1 MIMITLFSS
10 CLGLMAAKSK
20 RKQIEYT
27 DGLVYL
33 GSRILLLLKS
43 TMPETEEI
51 IKLLKSDERLDFFD
65 FSLDL
70 KNSPLLQQ
78 DNQKILN
85 LFNSLGMYD
94 IDSQIMIV
102 DEFTGYF
109 KMLNQ
114 QYQNYY
120 DKHYKLYIIFG
131 ISSGL
136 LLSVILI
143 NGSRFYF

>member
-136 LLSVILI
+136 LLRCV
-143 NGSRFYF
+143 

>member
-1 MIMITLFSS
+1 MITLFSS

-33 GSRILLLLKS
+33 GSRISLLLKS

-51 IKLLKSDERLDFFD
+51 IKQLKNDKRLDFFD
-65 FSLDL
+65 FNLDL

-78 DNQKILN
+78 DNQKIIN
-85 LFNSLGMYD
+85 LFNSIGMYD
-94 IDSQIMIV
+94 VDSQLMIV

-109 KMLNQ
+109 KMLNK
-114 QYQNYY
+114 QYQDYY

-136 LLSVILI
+136 LLSVILM
-143 NGSRFYF
+143 

>member
-70 KNSPLLQQ
+70 KNSPLSQQ
-78 DNQKILN
+78 DDQKILN

-136 LLSVILI
+136 LLSVILM
-143 NGSRFYF
+143 

>member
-1 MIMITLFSS
+1 MITLFSS

-65 FSLDL
+65 FSLEL
-70 KNSPLLQQ
+70 KNSPLSQQ
-78 DNQKILN
+78 DNQKIIN
-85 LFNSLGMYD
+85 LFNSIGMYD

-109 KMLNQ
+109 KMLNK
-114 QYQNYY
+114 QYQDYY
-120 DKHYKLYIIFG
+120 DRHYKLYIIFG

-136 LLSVILI
+136 LLSVILM
-143 NGSRFYF
+143 

>member
-94 IDSQIMIV
+94 IDSQIMII

-136 LLSVILI
+136 LLSVILM
-143 NGSRFYF
+143 

>member
-65 FSLDL
+65 FRIDL

-136 LLSVILI
+136 LLSVILM
-143 NGSRFYF
+143 

>member
-1 MIMITLFSS
+1 MITLFSS

-51 IKLLKSDERLDFFD
+51 IKMLKNDERLDFFD

-70 KNSPLLQQ
+70 QNSPLSQQ
-78 DNQKILN
+78 DNQKIIN

-114 QYQNYY
+114 QYQSYY

-136 LLSVILI
+136 LLSVILM
-143 NGSRFYF
+143 

>member
-70 KNSPLLQQ
+70 KNSPLLKQ
-78 DNQKILN
+78 DNQKILK

-136 LLSVILI
+136 LLSVILM
-143 NGSRFYF
+143 

>member
-1 MIMITLFSS
+1 MIMITLFSFFF
-10 CLGLMAAKSK
+10 GLMAAKSK

-136 LLSVILI
+136 LLSVILM
-143 NGSRFYF
+143 

>member
-85 LFNSLGMYD
+85 LFNSLGMHD

-136 LLSVILI
+136 LLSVILM
-143 NGSRFYF
+143 

>member
-10 CLGLMAAKSK
+10 CLGLMAVKNK

-27 DGLVYL
+27 DGLIYL
-33 GSRILLLLKS
+33 GNRILLLLKS

-51 IKLLKSDERLDFFD
+51 ISLLKRDERLDFFD
-65 FSLDL
+65 FSLDF
-70 KNSPLLQQ
+70 KNSPLSQQ
-78 DNQKILN
+78 DNQKIVS
-85 LFNSLGMYD
+85 LFNSIGMYD

-102 DEFTGYF
+102 NEFTGYF
-109 KMLNQ
+109 KMLNK
-114 QYQNYY
+114 QYQDYY

-136 LLSVILI
+136 LLSVVLM
-143 NGSRFYF
+143 

>member
-94 IDSQIMIV
+94 IDSQIIIV

-136 LLSVILI
+136 LLSVILM
-143 NGSRFYF
+143 

>member
-120 DKHYKLYIIFG
+120 DKHYKLYITFG

-136 LLSVILI
+136 LLSVILM
-143 NGSRFYF
+143 

>member
-10 CLGLMAAKSK
+10 CLGLMAVKNK

-27 DGLVYL
+27 DGLIYL
-33 GSRILLLLKS
+33 GNRILLLLKS

-51 IKLLKSDERLDFFD
+51 ISLLKRDERLDFFD

-70 KNSPLLQQ
+70 KNSPLSQQ
-78 DNQKILN
+78 DNQKIVS
-85 LFNSLGMYD
+85 LFNSIGMYD

-102 DEFTGYF
+102 NEFTGYF
-109 KMLNQ
+109 KMLNK
-114 QYQNYY
+114 QYQDYY

-136 LLSVILI
+136 LLSVVLM
-143 NGSRFYF
+143 

>member
-1 MIMITLFSS
+1 
-10 CLGLMAAKSK
+10 MAAKSK

-136 LLSVILI
+136 LLSVILM
-143 NGSRFYF
+143 

>member
-1 MIMITLFSS
+1 MITLFLS

-136 LLSVILI
+136 LLSVILM
-143 NGSRFYF
+143 

>member
-1 MIMITLFSS
+1 MITLFSS

-136 LLSVILI
+136 LLSVILM
-143 NGSRFYF
+143 

>member
-78 DNQKILN
+78 DDQKILN

-136 LLSVILI
+136 LLSVILM
-143 NGSRFYF
+143 

>member
-1 MIMITLFSS
+1 MITLFSS

-70 KNSPLLQQ
+70 KNSPLSQQ

-136 LLSVILI
+136 LLSVILM
-143 NGSRFYF
+143 

>member
-1 MIMITLFSS
+1 
-10 CLGLMAAKSK
+10 
-20 RKQIEYT
+20 
-27 DGLVYL
+27 
-33 GSRILLLLKS
+33 
-43 TMPETEEI
+43 MPETEEI

-85 LFNSLGMYD
+85 LFNSLGMHD

-136 LLSVILI
+136 LLSVILM
-143 NGSRFYF
+143 

>member
-1 MIMITLFSS
+1 
-10 CLGLMAAKSK
+10 MAAKSK

-94 IDSQIMIV
+94 IAD
-102 DEFTGYF
+102 
-109 KMLNQ
+109 
-114 QYQNYY
+114 
-120 DKHYKLYIIFG
+120 
-131 ISSGL
+131 
-136 LLSVILI
+136 
-143 NGSRFYF
+143 

>member
-102 DEFTGYF
+102 EEFTGYF

-131 ISSGL
+131 ISSG
-136 LLSVILI
+136 
-143 NGSRFYF
+143 

>member
-1 MIMITLFSS
+1 MITLFSS

-33 GSRILLLLKS
+33 GSRISLLLKS

-51 IKLLKSDERLDFFD
+51 IKQLRNDERLEFFD
-65 FSLDL
+65 FSLEL
-70 KNSPLLQQ
+70 KNSPLSSQ
-78 DNQKILN
+78 DNQRIIN
-85 LFNSLGMYD
+85 LFNSIGMYD
-94 IDSQIMIV
+94 VDSQLMIV

-109 KMLNQ
+109 KMLNK
-114 QYQNYY
+114 QYQDYY

-136 LLSVILI
+136 LLSVILM
-143 NGSRFYF
+143 

>member
-136 LLSVILI
+136 LLSVILM
-143 NGSRFYF
+143 

>member
-1 MIMITLFSS
+1 MIIITLFSS

-78 DNQKILN
+78 DNKKILN

-136 LLSVILI
+136 LLSVILM
-143 NGSRFYF
+143 

>member
-20 RKQIEYT
+20 KKQIDYT
-27 DGLVYL
+27 EGLIYL
-33 GSRILLLLKS
+33 GNRIFLLLKS

-51 IKLLKSDERLDFFD
+51 IRLLKKDERLNFFD
-65 FSLDL
+65 FSLEL
-70 KNSPLLQQ
+70 KNSPLSQQ
-78 DNQKILN
+78 DNQKIIN
-85 LFNSLGMYD
+85 LFNSIGMYD

-109 KMLNQ
+109 KMLNK
-114 QYQNYY
+114 QYQDYY

-136 LLSVILI
+136 LLSVILM
-143 NGSRFYF
+143 

>member
-85 LFNSLGMYD
+85 LFNSLGLYD

-136 LLSVILI
+136 LLSVILM
-143 NGSRFYF
+143 

>member
-1 MIMITLFSS
+1 MITLFSS

-33 GSRILLLLKS
+33 GSRISLLLKS

-51 IKLLKSDERLDFFD
+51 IKQLRNDERLEFFD
-65 FSLDL
+65 FSLEL
-70 KNSPLLQQ
+70 KNSPLSSQ
-78 DNQKILN
+78 DNQKIIN
-85 LFNSLGMYD
+85 LFNSIGMYD
-94 IDSQIMIV
+94 VDSQLMIV

-109 KMLNQ
+109 KMLNK
-114 QYQNYY
+114 QYQDYY

-136 LLSVILI
+136 LLSVILM
-143 NGSRFYF
+143 

>member
-20 RKQIEYT
+20 KKQIDYT
-27 DGLVYL
+27 EGLIYL
-33 GSRILLLLKS
+33 GNRILLLLKS

-51 IKLLKSDERLDFFD
+51 IRLLKKDERLIFFD
-65 FSLDL
+65 FSLEL
-70 KNSPLLQQ
+70 KNSPLSQQ
-78 DNQKILN
+78 DNQKIIN
-85 LFNSLGMYD
+85 LFNSIGMYD

-109 KMLNQ
+109 KMLNK
-114 QYQNYY
+114 QYQDYY

-136 LLSVILI
+136 LLSVILM
-143 NGSRFYF
+143 

>member
-136 LLSVILI
+136 LDRKSVV
-143 NGSRFYF
+143 

>member
-1 MIMITLFSS
+1 MIMITLFLF
-10 CLGLMAAKSK
+10 CFGLMAAKSK

-136 LLSVILI
+136 LLSVILM
-143 NGSRFYF
+143 

>member
-70 KNSPLLQQ
+70 KNSPLLQL

-120 DKHYKLYIIFG
+120 DKQYKLYIIFG

-136 LLSVILI
+136 LLSVILM
-143 NGSRFYF
+143 

>member
-1 MIMITLFSS
+1 MITLFSS

-85 LFNSLGMYD
+85 LFNSLGMHD

-136 LLSVILI
+136 LLSVILM
-143 NGSRFYF
+143 

>member
-85 LFNSLGMYD
+85 LFNSLGMHD

-131 ISSGL
+131 IS
-136 LLSVILI
+136 
-143 NGSRFYF
+143 